1 MGLFNKKQVAET
13 VKTGQP
19 VEKSKGYIDTRTSRP
34 KREEHLA
41 NMERIR
47 KAKPVSKEHTG

>member
-1 MGLFNKKQVAET
+1 MGLFNNKQVAET
-13 VKTGQP
+13 VETVRP
-19 VEKSKGYIDTRTSRP
+19 REEPKGYIDTRTSRP

-47 KAKPVSKEHTG
+47 KAKQERTG